1 MRKLFLCVL
10 LLATLF
16 VFSLPSFAQGRS
28 LYWERLDVYIT
39 VLPNSDI
46 RVEEVW
52 EVVFQGG
59 PFRFGYR
66 NIPMK
71 RLTDITEVQVE
82 GDGRLYSLSDSERP
96 FTFKTFKEEGDF
108 IIKWFFPP
116 ISDERAFFRLSYTVK
131 GALRFY
137 KGGDQLWWVAVF
149 PDRNYPVKSSTV
161 TVYLPAGARAEKIAS
176 YGPSAVGEISSDGKV
191 VTFKSQETIGP
202 GESLEV
208 RVQFPHGIVTGSPA
222 LWQRLEDMRPVA
234 NLLLGAMGLLLAVG
248 GIVLVIALWYF
259 RGRDVP
265 VGEVA
270 SYLPEPPSDL
280 PPALAGTL
288 LDEQADLQDIIATLV
303 DLARK
308 GAIEIVEKI
317 GPLGS
322 RTITFR
328 LKDRNVATH
337 PFEARLISAI
347 FGSDR
352 TERSLGELK
361 DQFYIHIPELQKIIY
376 NQAVRQNL
384 FPANPQRVRTYYQS
398 FGLSLI
404 ALAFILGVFV
414 HFAFNPLFAAFETA
428 VCPFIG
434 LGVTGLALMYISRF
448 MPRKTRKGSQEAA
461 QWRAFKRYLQNIE
474 KYTKLT
480 EAKYIFERYL
490 PYAIAFGL
498 ERSWIYKFAQADAPA
513 PPWYIPD
520 YGHTTRPIRVG
531 RAAPIPSSE
540 GLGLPSLESVSQGL
554 FSSLNSI
561 SDGLLST
568 LEAAASTF
576 TSTPSS
582 KGGGWSGGGGG
593 GRGGGGGGG
602 GGFG

>member
-1 MRKLFLCVL
+1 MKKLFLSAL
-10 LLATLF
+10 LMAALF
-16 VFSLPSFAQGRS
+16 VFPLPSFAQGRS

-46 RVEEVW
+46 RVEEAW

-59 PFRFGYR
+59 PFHFGYR

-96 FTFKTFKEEGDF
+96 FTFTTFKDEGNF
-108 IIKWFFPP
+108 VIKWFFPP
-116 ISDERAFFRLSYTVK
+116 VSDEKAFFRLSYTVK

-137 KGGDQLWWVAVF
+137 KEGDQLWWVAVF
-149 PDRNYPVKSSTV
+149 PDRNYPIKSSTV
-161 TVYLPAGARAEKIAS
+161 TVFLPEGARAEKVAS
-176 YGPSAVGEISSDGKV
+176 YGPSAVWEISPDGRA
-191 VTFKSQETIGP
+191 VTFKSQETIRP

-222 LWQRLEDMRPVA
+222 LWQRLEDMRPLA
-234 NLLLGAMGLLLAVG
+234 NLLLGAIGLLLAVG
-248 GIVLVIALWYF
+248 GIVLVIALWYL

-270 SYLPEPPSDL
+270 SYLPEPPSNL

-303 DLARK
+303 DLARR

-317 GPLGS
+317 GPLGI
-322 RTITFR
+322 RTITFH
-328 LKDRNVATH
+328 LKDRSVAIH

-352 TERSLGELK
+352 IRRSLEELK
-361 DQFYIHIPELQKIIY
+361 DQFYTHIPELQKIIY
-376 NQAVRQNL
+376 NQAVKQNL
-384 FPANPQRVRTYYQS
+384 FPANPQRVRIYYVS
-398 FGLSLI
+398 LGGTLI
-404 ALAFILGVFV
+404 ALAFILGAFV
-414 HFAFNPLFAAFETA
+414 HFAFNSLFAIFETA

-434 LGVTGLALMYISRF
+434 LGVTGVALTLISRF

-461 QWRAFKRYLQNIE
+461 QWRAFKRYLQDIE
-474 KYTKLT
+474 KYTKVT
-480 EAKYIFERYL
+480 EAKDLFERYL

-498 ERSWIYKFAQADAPA
+498 ERSWIYKFARADVPA
-513 PPWYIPD
+513 PRWYIPD
-520 YGHTTRPIRVG
+520 YGRTTRPVRVG

-554 FSSLNSI
+554 FSSLESI
-561 SDGLLST
+561 SEGLLST

-576 TSTPSS
+576 TSAPSS
-582 KGGGWSGGGGG
+582 QGGGWSGGG

-602 GGFG
+602 GGGGFG